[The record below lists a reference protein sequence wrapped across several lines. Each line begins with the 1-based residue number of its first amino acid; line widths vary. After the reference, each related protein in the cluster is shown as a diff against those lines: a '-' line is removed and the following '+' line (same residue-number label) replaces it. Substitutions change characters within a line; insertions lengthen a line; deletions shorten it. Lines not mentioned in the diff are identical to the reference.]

1 VNRPLR
7 VLTVCMGNI
16 CRSPTAEVVLREKL
30 AAAGLGERVVVD
42 SAGTL
47 GAHAGEPPDPRS
59 QAAAL
64 RRGYDL
70 SSLRARRLEPADAEA
85 DLVLVMDRGN
95 LRKATHVVGA
105 HAGLSLFLGGAEVPD
120 PYGGGAD
127 GFERVLDLIE
137 RGADAWVER
146 IGGLLAESA
155 ETKAVGPKAAD
166 TKAPPGGSG
175 T

>member
-1 VNRPLR
+1 MTRRLR
-7 VLTVCMGNI
+7 VVTVCMGNI
-16 CRSPTAEVVLREKL
+16 CRSPTAEVVLRDKL
-30 AAAGLGERVVVD
+30 AAAGLADRVEVD
-42 SAGTL
+42 SVGTL

-70 SSLRARRLEPADAEA
+70 SALRARRLEPEDADA
-85 DLVLVMDRGN
+85 DLLLAMDRGN
-95 LRKATHVVGA
+95 LRRATQVVGE
-105 HAGLSLFLGGAEVPD
+105 HPGLSLFLAGAAGGAEVPD
-120 PYGGGAD
+120 PYGGGSE

-137 RGADAWVER
+137 RGADEWVVR
-146 IGGLLAESA
+146 IRELLAAS
-155 ETKAVGPKAAD
+155 GD

>member
-1 VNRPLR
+1 
-7 VLTVCMGNI
+7 MGNI

-30 AAAGLGERVVVD
+30 AAAGLGDRVEVD

-59 QAAAL
+59 QDAAL

-70 SSLRARRLEPADAEA
+70 SSLRARRLERADAEA

-95 LRKATHVVGA
+95 LRRATQVVGE
-105 HAGLSLFLGGAEVPD
+105 HAGLSLFLAGGGGGAGAGAEVPD

-137 RGADAWVER
+137 RGAEEWVER
-146 IGGLLAESA
+146 IGGLLAQGADTS
-155 ETKAVGPKAAD
+155 AAD

>member
-1 VNRPLR
+1 MTRRLR
-7 VLTVCMGNI
+7 VVTVCMGNI

-30 AAAGLGERVVVD
+30 AAAGLADRVEVD

-47 GAHAGEPPDPRS
+47 GAHAGEPPDRRS
-59 QAAAL
+59 QAAAQ

-70 SSLRARRLEPADAEA
+70 SALRARRLEREDAEA

-95 LRKATHVVGA
+95 LRKATQVVGE
-105 HAGLSLFLGGAEVPD
+105 HAGLSLFLGDGEVPD

-137 RGADAWVER
+137 RGADEWVGR
-146 IGGLLAESA
+146 IRELLAES
-155 ETKAVGPKAAD
+155 GD
-166 TKAPPGGSG
+166 GKAPPVGSG

>member
-1 VNRPLR
+1 VTRPLR
-7 VLTVCMGNI
+7 VVTVCMGNI

-30 AAAGLGERVVVD
+30 AEAGLAGRVEVD
-42 SAGTL
+42 SAGTY
-47 GAHAGEPPDPRS
+47 GGHAGEPPDPRS

-70 SSLRARRLEPADAEA
+70 SALRARRLGSEDAAA
-85 DLVLVMDRGN
+85 DLLLVMDRGN
-95 LRKATHVVGA
+95 LRRTEQVVGE
-105 HAGLSLFLGGAEVPD
+105 HAGLSLFLATPAGGAEVPD
-120 PYGGGAD
+120 PYGGGAE

-137 RGADAWVER
+137 LGADEWVVR
-146 IGGLLAESA
+146 IGALLASA
-155 ETKAVGPKAAD
+155 DDD